1 MFVDV
6 FCQKGKEKGPEG
18 LGRRRHF
25 CSRSP
30 WLVLQAGGIA
40 NNAISV
46 LRKKKKKPCDM
57 GASPEWRREKKIPL
71 RGMRLKTQ
79 TLEGTWPYGVLA
91 LETVVLSLGGG
102 CPVVS

>member
-46 LRKKKKKPCDM
+46 LRKKKKNLATWERLQN
-57 GASPEWRREKKIPL
+57 GGEKKKYPS
-71 RGMRLKTQ
+71 
-79 TLEGTWPYGVLA
+79 V
-91 LETVVLSLGGG
+91 G
-102 CPVVS
+102 CD